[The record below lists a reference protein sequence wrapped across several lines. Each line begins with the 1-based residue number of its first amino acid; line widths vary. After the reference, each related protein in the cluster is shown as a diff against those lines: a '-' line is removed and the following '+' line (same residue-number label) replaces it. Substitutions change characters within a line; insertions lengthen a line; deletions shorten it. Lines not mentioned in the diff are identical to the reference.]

1 MFTLFVPYLICI
13 CIFNVIWQLNTL
25 NGFSSVIKIC
35 YFQKNKKNKSKNE
48 TNDLFIKIIVLFY
61 LVYVGLLFK
70 KKK

>member
-1 MFTLFVPYLICI
+1 MLF
-13 CIFNVIWQLNTL
+13 
-25 NGFSSVIKIC
+25 K
-35 YFQKNKKNKSKNE
+35 KKKNSKNE